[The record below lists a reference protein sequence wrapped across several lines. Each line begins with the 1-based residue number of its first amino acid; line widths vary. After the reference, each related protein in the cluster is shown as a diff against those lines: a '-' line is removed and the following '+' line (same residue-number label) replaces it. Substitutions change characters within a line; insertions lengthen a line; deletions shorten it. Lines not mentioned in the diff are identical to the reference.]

1 MRSYL
6 ATHGISHLT
15 TPPHTPELNG
25 LSERKHR
32 HIVETGLSLLSV
44 ANLSLTYWLQ
54 AFATSV
60 FLINRMPTPILQN
73 QSPIQKLFQTIPN
86 YLKLRT
92 FGCLCYPWWRP
103 YAPNKLENR
112 SLPCVFIGYSL
123 TQNGYLCLE
132 PVSGRVYVSRHVR
145 FNETVFPYHS
155 LTTPKPSPIPKP
167 ATVVPD
173 NLYTIFPVP
182 SLIQSSPSAVINQA
196 PACASSPTEPV
207 LAETSSA
214 PPPAVQQS
222 SPAPTGPL
230 LHPEEQ
236 NLLAPTVI
244 APSGTSLPTVI
255 APSGMSL
262 PPVAVPLVRH
272 SMTTRS
278 RNNILKP
285 TSKYNLTVELQSDPH
300 WIPTTWQQAIKHERW
315 RKAMAAEFNSTNENR
330 TWDLVEA
337 TRQMNGV
344 GCRWVFT
351 IKYNPDGSI
360 DRYKAR
366 IVAKG
371 FHQQPGV
378 DYNDTFSPVIKSTTI
393 RLILGLA
400 VNNDWPV
407 RQTDVNTA
415 FLQGH
420 LNEEVFMAQPPRF
433 QDTDRPSHV
442 CRLRKAIYG
451 LKQAPRA

>member
-1 MRSYL
+1 
-6 ATHGISHLT
+6 
-15 TPPHTPELNG
+15 
-25 LSERKHR
+25 
-32 HIVETGLSLLSV
+32 
-44 ANLSLTYWLQ
+44 
-54 AFATSV
+54 
-60 FLINRMPTPILQN
+60 
-73 QSPIQKLFQTIPN
+73 
-86 YLKLRT
+86 
-92 FGCLCYPWWRP
+92 
-103 YAPNKLENR
+103 
-112 SLPCVFIGYSL
+112 
-123 TQNGYLCLE
+123 
-132 PVSGRVYVSRHVR
+132 
-145 FNETVFPYHS
+145 
-155 LTTPKPSPIPKP
+155 
-167 ATVVPD
+167 
-173 NLYTIFPVP
+173 
-182 SLIQSSPSAVINQA
+182 
-196 PACASSPTEPV
+196 
-207 LAETSSA
+207 
-214 PPPAVQQS
+214 
-222 SPAPTGPL
+222 
-230 LHPEEQ
+230 
-236 NLLAPTVI
+236 
-244 APSGTSLPTVI
+244 
-255 APSGMSL
+255 
-262 PPVAVPLVRH
+262 
-272 SMTTRS
+272 
-278 RNNILKP
+278 
-285 TSKYNLTVELQSDPH
+285 
-300 WIPTTWQQAIKHERW
+300 
-315 RKAMAAEFNSTNENR
+315 MAAEFNSTNENR